1 MMIIYNYNSNN
12 SNINVLNDHVN
23 NSDYDYYLQKIQN
36 KPDAKLKVKISGDGA
51 RMSMLTNFVI
61 MSYSMVEND
70 VMSSKG
76 NTTCSKRQIVVP

>member
-51 RMSMLTNFVI
+51 RMSRLTNFVI

>member
-1 MMIIYNYNSNN
+1 MIIYNYNSNN